1 MRANFFIFILLAFG
15 IFSCERKIKGDADA
29 TDFDDLVYTDS
40 FSPAGFEAPLSRKVI
55 KMQDVDI
62 GLLIDSDSGNPVRRS
77 LYLIVDRFF
86 KSIRSGED
94 VDDCFLPSAYNS
106 FYLRY
111 GKPQLSKRYSL
122 RVGVPDNENSDTLW
136 ISYKLIMQG
145 KSYIGKLQLSKNNAN
160 HIISDFEYSGLDDL
174 FLVKEKEEP
183 L

>member
-1 MRANFFIFILLAFG
+1 MRTDFFVVLFLLLG

-62 GLLIDSDSGNPVRRS
+62 GFLIDSDSGNPVRRS
-77 LYLIVDRFF
+77 LYAVVDNFF
-86 KSIRSGED
+86 KSISSGKDIED
-94 VDDCFLPSAYNS
+94 YFLPSAYNS
-106 FYLRY
+106 FYIRY

-122 RVGVPDNENSDTLW
+122 RVGVPDNETSDILW
-136 ISYKLIMQG
+136 ISYKLITQG
-145 KSYIGKLQLSKNNAN
+145 KSYIGKLQLVKNDGN

-174 FLVKEKEEP
+174 FLLKEKEE
-183 L
+183 